1 MPAEAEALKLAQA
14 RAPKFEARHV
24 SRVFGHGKRARIGVD
39 EVSFQIQNQ
48 EIVSLVGQ
56 SGCGKTVLSKLLL
69 RLDRPTSG
77 ELCMD
82 GRPLDEE
89 RDLRAHFR
97 RVQAVFQ
104 DPFSAFNQFFTI
116 RSQLESCFQLFEV
129 KPSSSMVRDRVDAA
143 LLAVN
148 IKPREIDNK
157 YPFEL
162 SGGQMQ
168 RMLLARIFIIRPE
181 VLIADEPTSMV
192 DACSRASILDYLMK
206 LKFELSM
213 TIVFVTHDMSLA
225 CYVSDRLF
233 VMHHGRIVEQGTPE
247 KVLADPENEVTRTLL
262 EDIPDVHRDWL
273 GRGEQG
279 RGRPRL

>member
-1 MPAEAEALKLAQA
+1 MPAEVQAPALVQE
-14 RAPKFEARHV
+14 RPPKFEARRV

-39 EVSFQIQNQ
+39 DVSFEIHNQ

-69 RLDRPTSG
+69 RLDAPTRG
-77 ELCMD
+77 ELFID
-82 GRPLDEE
+82 GRRLDDE
-89 RDLRAHFR
+89 RDPRAHFR

-116 RSQLESCFQLFEV
+116 RSQLESCFQLFDV
-129 KPSSSMVRDRVDAA
+129 KPSASEIRARVDAA

-148 IKPREIDNK
+148 IKPREIDGK

-206 LKFELSM
+206 LKIELEM

-233 VMHHGRIVEQGTPE
+233 VMHQGRIVEEGTPE
-247 KVLADPENEVTRTLL
+247 RVLADPENEVTRTLL

-273 GRGEQG
+273 GRGA
-279 RGRPRL
+279 RA